1 MDILVGSKMPSKS
14 KILYLLVSVAVL
26 LGACEGDAP
35 SQKMSANF
43 QGSKTEAQQSEFK
56 SLPQV
61 GESQGIRQMTPL
73 HQVVFLFVTQDN
85 APWSSFDGAN
95 KVRWR
100 KASPQPNPDSNSPEN
115 LRFREG
121 TLLLD
126 GFGIVDVPDG
136 NQGAEAG
143 VKKVNEGES
152 GVTLNGDAQNVHSI
166 AVKKFYVS
174 PEYADV
180 VKRQLPSAT
189 SLRLIAGDC
198 AADLGE
204 DVPDTQTKF
213 FEVVLDGHQL
223 FLEAYVDDGEGSRGP
238 GYTTFLFTKE
248 KPDKRIEELQCKAR

>member
-1 MDILVGSKMPSKS
+1 MPSKS
-14 KILYLLVSVAVL
+14 KFFYLLVSVAVL
-26 LGACEGDAP
+26 LGACESEAP
-35 SQKMSANF
+35 SQKVSANF
-43 QGSKTEAQQSEFK
+43 QERNTEAQQRKVRSM
-56 SLPQV
+56 PQV
-61 GESQGIRQMTPL
+61 DELQGLRQMTPL
-73 HQVVFLFVTQDN
+73 HQVVSQLVTQDN

-100 KASPQPNPDSNSPEN
+100 EASPQPNPDSNSPEN

-126 GFGIVDVPDG
+126 GFGMVDVPDG

-152 GVTLNGDAQNVHSI
+152 GITLSGDSQSVHSI

-248 KPDKRIEELQCKAR
+248 KPDMRIEKLQCKAR

>member
-1 MDILVGSKMPSKS
+1 MPSKS
-14 KILYLLVSVAVL
+14 KFFYLLVSVAVL
-26 LGACEGDAP
+26 LGACESEAP
-35 SQKMSANF
+35 SQKVSANF
-43 QGSKTEAQQSEFK
+43 RERKTEAQQPEVK
-56 SLPQV
+56 SMPQV
-61 GESQGIRQMTPL
+61 DELQGLRQMTPL
-73 HQVVFLFVTQDN
+73 HQVVSLLVTQDN
-85 APWSSFDGAN
+85 APWSSFDGAS
-95 KVRWR
+95 KVHWR
-100 KASPQPNPDSNSPEN
+100 EASPQSNPDSNSPEN
-115 LRFREG
+115 FRFREG

-126 GFGIVDVPDG
+126 GFGMVDVSDG

-152 GVTLNGDAQNVHSI
+152 GITLSGDSQNVHSI

-174 PEYADV
+174 PDYTDV

-248 KPDKRIEELQCKAR
+248 KPKKKIEELQCKAR

>member
-1 MDILVGSKMPSKS
+1 MSPKNIWVFFLTLGLLMLVACRQDATYAKENEGIKEERRDMQKDSSESSPQQRKS
-14 KILYLLVSVAVL
+14 KGVIRVKSLYQVVSLLVAND
-26 LGACEGDAP
+26 GA
-35 SQKMSANF
+35 S
-43 QGSKTEAQQSEFK
+43 
-56 SLPQV
+56 
-61 GESQGIRQMTPL
+61 
-73 HQVVFLFVTQDN
+73 
-85 APWSSFDGAN
+85 WSSFDSTPG
-95 KVRWR
+95 VQWR
-100 KASPQPNPDSNSPEN
+100 EPSPQPNPDSSDPEN
-115 LRFREG
+115 SKSRSG
-121 TLLLD
+121 TLVLD
-126 GFGIVDVPDG
+126 GFSMVEVPDG
-136 NQGAEAG
+136 NQGVDAG

-152 GVTLNGDAQNVHSI
+152 GLTLTGDAQNVHSI

-238 GYTTFLFTKE
+238 GYTTFLFAKE
-248 KPDKRIEELQCKAR
+248 KPKKRIEELQCKAL